1 MTVQVGDSVQT
12 RKAHACG
19 SNLWTV
25 VRVGADF
32 KLKCAKCGRVVML
45 SSEKFYKAVKTID
58 GK

>member
-1 MTVQVGDSVQT
+1 MTVQVGDSVKT

-19 SNLWTV
+19 NNLWTV

>member
-1 MTVQVGDSVQT
+1 MTVHVGDSVKT

>member
-1 MTVQVGDSVQT
+1 MTVQAGDSVKT

>member
-1 MTVQVGDSVQT
+1 MTVQVGDSVKP

>member
-1 MTVQVGDSVQT
+1 MTVQVGDSVKT

-19 SNLWTV
+19 GNLWTV

-32 KLKCAKCGRVVML
+32 KLKCAKCSRVVML